1 MGADGLRFQGIP
13 PQAFEFYASLAAN
26 NSRPWWAEHK
36 GEYERFVKEPLTALF
51 TELSDEFGEGHLYR
65 PYRDTR
71 FSKDKTPLKDHQGG
85 LVAIE
90 DSVGYYLQVSAAG
103 VMVAGGWYAP
113 QGRQIERYRNA
124 VDGPRG
130 PELQRILA
138 GLPRAFAI
146 EGQPLKTR
154 PRGFDADHPR
164 IDLLRN
170 RALTVARTHP
180 AADWQGTRKGLTT
193 IRSDWRAM
201 RPLLEWLADNVGPGA
216 DPADG

>member
-1 MGADGLRFQGIP
+1 MDAQGLRFDGIP
-13 PQAFEFYASLAAN
+13 PEAFEFYASLAVN

-36 GEYERFVKEPLTALF
+36 VQYERFVKEPLTALLN
-51 TELSDEFGEGHLYR
+51 ELSGEFGDGHLYR

-71 FSKDKTPLKDHQGG
+71 FSKDKTPLKDHQGA

-90 DSVGYYLQVSAAG
+90 DSVGYYLQVSATG

-130 PELQRILA
+130 PELERILA

-170 RALTVARTHP
+170 RALTAARTHP
-180 AADWQGTRKGLTT
+180 PAAWLGTRKALTT
-193 IRSDWRAM
+193 VRADWRAM

>member
-1 MGADGLRFQGIP
+1 MGTDAVRFEGIP

-26 NSRPWWAEHK
+26 NSRPWWVEHK
-36 GEYERFVKEPLTALF
+36 GEYGRFVKDPLTALLA
-51 TELSDEFGEGHLYR
+51 ELAGEFGEGHLYR

-71 FSKDKTPLKDHQGG
+71 FSKDKTPLKDHQGA

-113 QGRQIERYRNA
+113 QGRQVERYRNA

-138 GLPRAFAI
+138 GLPKAFAI

-170 RALTVARTHP
+170 RALTVARVYP
-180 AADWQGTRKGLTT
+180 PGGSLSTRRALTT

-201 RPLLEWLADNVGPGA
+201 RPLLEWLADNVGPGTN
-216 DPADG
+216 PADG